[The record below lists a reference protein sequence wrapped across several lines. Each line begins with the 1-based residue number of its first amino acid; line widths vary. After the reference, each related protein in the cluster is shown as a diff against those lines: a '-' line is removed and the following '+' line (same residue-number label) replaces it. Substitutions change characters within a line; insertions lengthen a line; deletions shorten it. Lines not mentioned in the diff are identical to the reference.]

1 MNKYTMTNFNLH
13 ILEYTDS
20 KNFITCEQKW
30 IDSLLPEY
38 NLNPMAGSSKGYKH
52 TQESKEKKMLN
63 LALGR
68 KHTQEVKDSMSMN
81 RSGVNAPPF
90 YYKLIV

>member
-13 ILEYTDS
+13 ILEYTDL

-52 TQESKEKKMLN
+52 TQESKEKNAKSCS
-63 LALGR
+63 R
-68 KHTQEVKDSMSMN
+68 EKKYT
-81 RSGVNAPPF
+81 RS
-90 YYKLIV
+90 